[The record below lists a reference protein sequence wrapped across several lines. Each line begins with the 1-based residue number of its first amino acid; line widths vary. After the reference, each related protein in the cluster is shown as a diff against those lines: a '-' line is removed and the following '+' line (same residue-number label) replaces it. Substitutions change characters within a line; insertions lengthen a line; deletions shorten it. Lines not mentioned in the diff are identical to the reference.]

1 MTRMHTSQAAEA
13 LTAVVGWLTGEARHL
28 ESPGLLLDGL
38 CERLCAR
45 GMPLSRAA
53 LSLFILHP
61 LLHGRSYRW
70 RAGHKHF
77 TEVHPHGAQHLPG
90 YMLSPFRA
98 IRDGAPRIRRKLVG
112 APAADFP
119 MLEELRAD
127 GLTDYLAL
135 PVCFGD
141 GTRHAISWSTAAPGG
156 FTHAELSVLEGLHPI
171 LQLVV
176 ELLSNRDMTRVLLET
191 YLGHDAGQRVL
202 QGQIK
207 RGDGETTSA
216 VICLCDLR
224 NFTELSDRLPRDA
237 LLELLNA
244 YFATV
249 VNAFHTHGAEVLKF
263 MGDAVLAIFRIDE
276 GARVEERCEAAV
288 RTIRE
293 AVAAATRDNVER
305 LRQGLETYDFGAALH
320 VGDVMYGN
328 IGAPDRL
335 DFTVIGP
342 AVNLASRIAGR
353 CAALSEPVLLSE
365 AFAEHYRAPV
375 RDMGEHTLKG
385 VARPVRLFSLE
396 EEDGE
401 AVPHGDARPWEGEL
415 PPGSVSPRSE
425 NRVQRG

>member
-1 MTRMHTSQAAEA
+1 MTRMHTSQASEA
-13 LTAVVGWLTGEARHL
+13 LAAIVGWLTGEARHL
-28 ESPGLLLDGL
+28 DSPGLLLEGL
-38 CERLCAR
+38 CERLGAR
-45 GMPLSRAA
+45 GLPLARAS
-53 LSLFILHP
+53 LTLFILHP
-61 LLHGRSYRW
+61 LLHSRSYRW
-70 RAGHKHF
+70 RAGHKHS
-77 TEVHPHGAQHLPG
+77 TEMHPHGAQHLPG

-98 IRDGAPRIRRKLVG
+98 LREGGAPRLRRKLVG

-127 GLTDYLAL
+127 GLTDYFAL

-141 GTRHAISWSTAAPGG
+141 GSRHAISWATSAPGG

-176 ELLSNRDMTRVLLET
+176 ELLSNRDMTSVLLET

-224 NFTELSDRLPRDA
+224 SFTELSDRLNRDA
-237 LLELLNA
+237 LLEVLNA

-249 VNAFHTHGAEVLKF
+249 VGAFHAHGAEVLKF
-263 MGDAVLAIFRIDE
+263 MGDAVLAIFRIEE
-276 GARVEERCEAAV
+276 GARVEERCETAV

-293 AVAAATRDNVER
+293 AVAAATNDNVER

-342 AVNLASRIAGR
+342 AVNLASRIAGQ
-353 CAALSEPVLLSE
+353 CAVMGEPMLLSE

-375 RDMGEHTLKG
+375 RDLGEHALKG
-385 VARPVRLFSLE
+385 VARPVRLFSLTQE
-396 EEDGE
+396 GGDD
-401 AVPHGDARPWEGEL
+401 VTHGGVTHPWTHPGPSEVRGRP
-415 PPGSVSPRSE
+415 PR
-425 NRVQRG
+425 N

>member
-13 LTAVVGWLTGEARHL
+13 LTAVVGWLSGDARLL
-28 ESPGLLLDGL
+28 EGPGLLLEGL

-45 GMPLSRAA
+45 GLPLSRAA

-61 LLHGRSYRW
+61 LLHSRSHRW
-70 RAGHKHF
+70 RAGHPH
-77 TEVHPHGAQHLPG
+77 TTDVHPHGAQHLPG

-98 IRDGAPRIRRKLVG
+98 LREGGAPRIRRKLVG

-127 GLTDYLAL
+127 GLTDYFAL

-176 ELLSNRDMTRVLLET
+176 ELLSNRDKTRVLLET

-224 NFTELSDRLPRDA
+224 NFTELSDRLHRDA

-244 YFATV
+244 YFTTV
-249 VNAFHTHGAEVLKF
+249 VGAFHAHGAEVLKF

-293 AVAAATRDNVER
+293 AVVAATHDNVER
-305 LRQGLETYDFGAALH
+305 LRQGQETYDFGAALH

-328 IGAPDRL
+328 IGASDRL

-342 AVNLASRIAGR
+342 AVNLASRIAAQ

-365 AFAEHYRAPV
+365 AFAERYRAPV
-375 RDMGEHTLKG
+375 RDMGEHAFKG
-385 VARPVRLFSLE
+385 VARPVRLFSLAH
-396 EEDGE
+396 EDGE
-401 AVPHGDARPWEGEL
+401 EHADGEARPWA
-415 PPGSVSPRSE
+415 PRSE
-425 NRVQRG
+425 ASRVRVSRH